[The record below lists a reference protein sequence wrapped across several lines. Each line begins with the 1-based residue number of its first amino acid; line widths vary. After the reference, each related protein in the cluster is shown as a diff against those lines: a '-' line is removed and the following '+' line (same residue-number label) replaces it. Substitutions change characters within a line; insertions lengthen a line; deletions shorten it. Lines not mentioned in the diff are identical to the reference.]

1 MNKTAGAGI
10 ERELTIVYDTDPGQ
24 RAELDEFE
32 VWETEIRYRQRLR
45 ESLPKDEKQADAAE
59 WLERYG

>member
-1 MNKTAGAGI
+1 M
-10 ERELTIVYDTDPGQ
+10 TIVYDTDPGQ

>member
-1 MNKTAGAGI
+1 MTKTAGAGI
-10 ERELTIVYDTDPGQ
+10 ERELTVVYDADADSRTIG
-24 RAELDEFE
+24 EEFE
-32 VWETEIRYRQRLR
+32 VWETEVRYRQRLR